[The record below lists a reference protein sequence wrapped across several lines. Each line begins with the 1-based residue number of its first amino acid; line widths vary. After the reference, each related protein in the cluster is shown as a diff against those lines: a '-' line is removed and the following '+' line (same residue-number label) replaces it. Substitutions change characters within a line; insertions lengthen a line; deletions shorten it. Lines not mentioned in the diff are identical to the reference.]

1 MPGKILVD
9 ITPLRESRDFR
20 LLFTGQLISML
31 GSQLTVVAIP
41 YQVYG
46 LTHSSLQ
53 VGAISL
59 AQLLPFIAG
68 ALLAGPLGDTLDRR
82 QIMLSTAAALALTS
96 AALAANAAVHHPSLL
111 ALYLI
116 SSLAAVF
123 NGFSNTAR
131 MASVPGLVERRQ
143 ISAAAAMMQVTFQ
156 VGTVVGPA
164 LSGLL
169 LGLGLPLVY
178 GIDAGTF
185 LVTIVATSMMI
196 PIPPAEGPTL
206 NPWES
211 AKEGL
216 RFLRSRQALQGVYII
231 DINAMVFGMPRAL
244 FPAMAG
250 SVFGGG
256 TITLGFLYAAPGVG
270 ALIGAV
276 ATGWVAH
283 LKRQGRAVILAVVAW
298 GAAIAVFGGGTI
310 TLGFLYAAPGVGA
323 LIGAVA
329 TGWVAHLKRQGR
341 AVILAV
347 VAWGAAIAVFGL
359 VHTLWVALVMLAI
372 AGWADVISAVLRNTI
387 LQTSIPDRF
396 RSRMSSIQMAVV
408 QGGPRLG
415 DMESGGVATATS
427 IEFSVVSGGLACIVG
442 AVVIGLVMPHF
453 RHHHSGEIDEV
464 PV

>member
-31 GSQLTVVAIP
+31 GTQLTVVAIP
-41 YQVYG
+41 YQVYQ

-68 ALLAGPLGDTLDRR
+68 ALLAGPLGDSRDRR
-82 QIMLSTAAALALTS
+82 RIMLVTAVALAFTS
-96 AALAANAAVHHPSLL
+96 AALAANAGFHRPSLL

-116 SSLAAVF
+116 SALAAAF

-143 ISAAAAMMQVTFQ
+143 IPAAAAMMQVTFQ
-156 VGTVVGPA
+156 VGAIVGPA

-185 LVTIVATSMMI
+185 VVAMVATSIMI
-196 PIPPAEGPTL
+196 PIPPADGPAL
-206 NPWES
+206 SPWES
-211 AKEGL
+211 VKEGM
-216 RFLRSRQALQGVYII
+216 RFLRGHQALQGVYII
-231 DINAMVFGMPRAL
+231 DVNAMVFGMPRAL

-256 TITLGFLYAAPGVG
+256 TITLGFLYAAPGIG

-276 ATGWVAH
+276 TTGWTTH
-283 LKRQGRAVILAVVAW
+283 LKRQGWAVIVAVMAW
-298 GAAIAVFGGGTI
+298 GAAIAVFGW
-310 TLGFLYAAPGVGA
+310 VGPLWIA
-323 LIGAVA
+323 L
-329 TGWVAHLKRQGR
+329 LN
-341 AVILAV
+341 L
-347 VAWGAAIAVFGL
+347 
-359 VHTLWVALVMLAI
+359 
-372 AGWADVISAVLRNTI
+372 
-387 LQTSIPDRF
+387 
-396 RSRMSSIQMAVV
+396 
-408 QGGPRLG
+408 
-415 DMESGGVATATS
+415 
-427 IEFSVVSGGLACIVG
+427 
-442 AVVIGLVMPHF
+442 
-453 RHHHSGEIDEV
+453 
-464 PV
+464 

>member
-31 GSQLTVVAIP
+31 GTQLTVVAIP
-41 YQVYG
+41 YQVYR

-68 ALLAGPLGDTLDRR
+68 ALLAGPLGDSLDRR
-82 QIMLSTAAALALTS
+82 KIMLITAAALALTS
-96 AALAANAAVHHPSLL
+96 VGLAVNAGVAHPSLL

-116 SSLAAVF
+116 SSLAAAF

-131 MASVPGLVERRQ
+131 MASVPGLVERRH

-185 LVTIVATSMMI
+185 VVAMVATFMMI
-196 PIPPAEGPTL
+196 PIPAADGPGL
-206 NPWES
+206 NAWES
-211 AKEGL
+211 AKEGW

-256 TITLGFLYAAPGVG
+256 TITLGLLYAAPGAG
-270 ALIGAV
+270 ALIGALT
-276 ATGWVAH
+276 TGWVTH
-283 LKRQGRAVILAVVAW
+283 TRRQGMAVILSVVVW
-298 GAAIAVFGGGTI
+298 GLAIAAFGFTDTI
-310 TLGFLYAAPGVGA
+310 WIA
-323 LIGAVA
+323 LA
-329 TGWVAHLKRQGR
+329 L
-341 AVILAV
+341 LAV
-347 VAWGAAIAVFGL
+347 
-359 VHTLWVALVMLAI
+359 
-372 AGWADVISAVLRNTI
+372 AGWADVVSAVLRNTI
-387 LQTSIPDRF
+387 LQTTIPDRF
-396 RSRMSSIQMAVV
+396 RSRLSSIQMAVV

-415 DMESGGVATATS
+415 DMESGTVASLSS
-427 IEFSVVSGGLACIVG
+427 IEFWVVSGGLACVVG
-442 AVVIGLVMPHF
+442 AGLIALLMPVF
-453 RHHHSGEIDEV
+453 RRHDAEEFGEELGDTLV
-464 PV
+464 